1 MDRKYEFILSFETPG
16 VRSVCT
22 EDPVW
27 ERISEGI
34 DSVFTGGGRAS
45 LIVHGS
51 VGPIRAVLMEGVKGV
66 YRLLLKVNSDDPRF
80 ELLKWWDERGSDA
93 QTSPIRYLDQ
103 KWDPRGW
110 MVDTE
115 IAKKLMRDFFEK
127 GNMDN
132 ILNFKSP
139 WDVDFSFKDQG

>member
-1 MDRKYEFILSFETPG
+1 MDRKYEFILSFGTPG

-22 EDPVW
+22 DDPAWDRVVA
-27 ERISEGI
+27 GV

-45 LIVHGS
+45 LNVHAS
-51 VGPIRAVLMEGVKGV
+51 VGPIRAVIMEGVKGV
-66 YRLLLKVNSDDPRF
+66 YRLLLRVNSDDPRF
-80 ELLKWWDERGSDA
+80 EILKWWDESGSNFENDPV
-93 QTSPIRYLDQ
+93 SYLDQ

-127 GNMDN
+127 GNIDN
-132 ILNFKSP
+132 ILNFKSA
-139 WDVDFSFKDQG
+139 WDVDFSFKNQV